1 MTTLI
6 SLKNIRCRLSPNFSL
21 SVAGIDLL
29 AGKIYPLIGNNGSGK
44 STLLKLLA
52 LLLTPTEGTICFPA
66 HADLHHLQL
75 RRRIT
80 LVEQSPYLLTGT
92 VRDNLCFG
100 LKVRKTPHQQQQQLI
115 EEGLNQVGL
124 SGFAGRRAA
133 TLSSGEKQRVA
144 LARALVLKPELLL
157 LDEPTAN
164 IDTSS
169 VPLIE
174 DLIRQLP
181 SQGITVVC
189 ATHDKE
195 QPQRFGGTLLR
206 MNLGRLD
213 VLDSI
218 TRHSDERQEGAS
230 Y

>member
-1 MTTLI
+1 MNTLI
-6 SLKNIRCRLSPNFSL
+6 SLKNICCRLSSDFSL
-21 SVAGIDLL
+21 AVADLDL
-29 AGKIYPLIGNNGSGK
+29 QAGTIYTLIGANGSGK
-44 STLLKLLA
+44 STLLKVLA
-52 LLLTPTEGTICFPA
+52 LLLTPTEGTIRFPSYP
-66 HADLHHLQL
+66 DLQHLQL

-92 VRDNLCFG
+92 VKDNLCFG
-100 LKVRKTPHQQQQQLI
+100 LKVRKIPHHQQQQII
-115 EEGLNQVGL
+115 EQVLKQVCL
-124 SGFAGRRAA
+124 SGFAERKAA

-174 DLIRQLP
+174 NLIRQLP
-181 SQGITVVC
+181 PQGITVVC
-189 ATHDKE
+189 ATHDME
-195 QPQRFGGTLLR
+195 QPQRLGGTLLR

-213 VLDSI
+213 KLDSNS
-218 TRHSDERQEGAS
+218 RH
-230 Y
+230 